1 MKNMKSLDTALLLS
15 VLGIATVLSGPAFA
29 QKPHHATH
37 AKGSAIYNS
46 DREYRPQT
54 QSYSNDP
61 SLTGGGSLGY
71 NQMLLIH

>member
-1 MKNMKSLDTALLLS
+1 MKSLDTALLLS
-15 VLGIATVLSGPAFA
+15 VLGIATVLSGSAFA
-29 QKPHHATH
+29 QKPHHITH

-61 SLTGGGSLGY
+61 NLTGGGSVGY

>member
-15 VLGIATVLSGPAFA
+15 VLGIATVLSGPAIA
-29 QKPHHATH
+29 QKPHHVTH

-46 DREYRPQT
+46 EPGYRPQT
-54 QSYSNDP
+54 ESSSNDP
-61 SLTGGGSLGY
+61 GRTGGGSLGY